1 MKLFLLVSVI
11 QNGRNIVKEAANS
24 IDDNGT
30 FADLLKEVLNSANLP
45 DMNVMVDFQCIN
57 SPIWHVI
64 SKGIEEDLAMCQP
77 LKIHHIRFIY
87 SSQFNNQSDN
97 RQDTTNPFT
106 IMMENSKK
114 IQLPAARGNTNNIN
128 KLYNHLL
135 DILRS
140 KDLGWHIAST
150 SNIGKSFVDRL
161 TNLLWYIDPHHAKL
175 RSRGCIMPNFV
186 QNLPEYMA
194 NSKYNTFYDSSHH
207 KKEDLKRNILEN
219 HINSVK
225 NSISQPWT
233 RDEQ

>member
-64 SKGIEEDLAMCQP
+64 SKGIEEDLA
-77 LKIHHIRFIY
+77 I
-87 SSQFNNQSDN
+87 
-97 RQDTTNPFT
+97 
-106 IMMENSKK
+106 KK
-114 IQLPAARGNTNNIN
+114 IQLPAVRENTNNIN

-140 KDLGWHIAST
+140 KDLGWHIVST

-161 TNLLWYIDPHHAKL
+161 TNLLCDIAKL
-175 RSRGCIMPNFV
+175 
-186 QNLPEYMA
+186 
-194 NSKYNTFYDSSHH
+194 YDSIE
-207 KKEDLKRNILEN
+207 KYTKYLEN
-219 HINSVK
+219 VNQRMHYIHASLLPVRNGIDNIKVEDIKASPTIASEYEEFNHLMQETELYVPVCLNEFIPK
-225 NSISQPWT
+225 NKI
-233 RDEQ
+233 EQFDFFDKFQLK